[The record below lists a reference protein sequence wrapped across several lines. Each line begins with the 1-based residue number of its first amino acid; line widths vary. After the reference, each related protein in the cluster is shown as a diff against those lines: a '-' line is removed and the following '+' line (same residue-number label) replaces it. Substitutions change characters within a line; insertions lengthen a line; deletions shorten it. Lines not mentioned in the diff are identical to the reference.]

1 MRSNYFLQL
10 LYIMANHYT
19 HLYKYINNV
28 QIHQNYA
35 DPVVGDLN
43 WSIRGNNHK
52 GWLLCNGN
60 DIEISR
66 YSELFKFIGNSFG
79 TAVSGDFFKL
89 PDVRGRV
96 TGGIGLG
103 SGLTN
108 RVLGNIVGAERHTL
122 TTAEMPSH
130 THSIT
135 DAGHS
140 HSYNTYTGS
149 VLSTETVVGT
159 NVADDNTSSQTTA
172 LSTTGITV
180 NATGDGQS
188 HNNMQPTLFLGNVF
202 IFSGN
207 FFDE

>member
-1 MRSNYFLQL
+1 
-10 LYIMANHYT
+10 
-19 HLYKYINNV
+19 
-28 QIHQNYA
+28 
-35 DPVVGDLN
+35 
-43 WSIRGNNHK
+43 
-52 GWLLCNGN
+52 
-60 DIEISR
+60 
-66 YSELFKFIGNSFG
+66 
-79 TAVSGDFFKL
+79 
-89 PDVRGRV
+89 
-96 TGGIGLG
+96 
-103 SGLTN
+103 
-108 RVLGNIVGAERHTL
+108 
-122 TTAEMPSH
+122 MPSH

-135 DAGHS
+135 DVGHS